1 MTASKPDP
9 SNSSTLVTLTV
20 FTNPFATGTTNTT
33 GTTTTPADYRN
44 GIPGTE
50 LNFGSRVSYSIEGL
64 YTQPATYSTGTIN
77 PGTGTTSGTTNTN
90 TNGTTNGGGGT
101 TNGGGGT
108 TNGGGGTT
116 NSGGGTTNS
125 GGGNTNTNGNTSGL
139 TGHGETFQLTGLR
152 TTNTITY
159 IEPVG
164 LGLGNVTST
173 GPTNVNFT
181 VPATSG
187 ANDYILQVS
196 PDAGFN
202 SRVRTYNAPA
212 GTYRVATTTSSVT
225 GINYDPAQLGNSNTI
240 SAAFGT
246 AVVFN
251 NINLNADFGGATNLF
266 YRVGARNSQDNGQSG
281 YDNAYVFSNPL
292 AIPAGLGSAI
302 RSSIHEQGGI
312 IHRPRF

>member
-1 MTASKPDP
+1 M
-9 SNSSTLVTLTV
+9 
-20 FTNPFATGTTNTT
+20 
-33 GTTTTPADYRN
+33 
-44 GIPGTE
+44 
-50 LNFGSRVSYSIEGL
+50 
-64 YTQPATYSTGTIN
+64 
-77 PGTGTTSGTTNTN
+77 
-90 TNGTTNGGGGT
+90 
-101 TNGGGGT
+101 
-108 TNGGGGTT
+108 
-116 NSGGGTTNS
+116 
-125 GGGNTNTNGNTSGL
+125 

-164 LGLGNVTST
+164 LSLGDVTST

-225 GINYDPAQLGNSNTI
+225 GINYDPAQLGNSKNI
-240 SAAFGT
+240 SAASGT